1 MNIEIWYVYTNDML
15 IIIYK
20 MYVYVYCTSYKD
32 PEMIPPL
39 LIGASRTVSTIA
51 VFTIPNISV
60 MHKPSLFW
68 SYEYAYPAVKTF
80 PVQMAIQRMALQTT
94 TRQESQRKEM

>member
-32 PEMIPPL
+32 PEMIHSSSPDWCVTYSKYYCRL
-39 LIGASRTVSTIA
+39 YDTKYFCNAQTI
-51 VFTIPNISV
+51 TILVVLRVCIPYS
-60 MHKPSLFW
+60 
-68 SYEYAYPAVKTF
+68 
-80 PVQMAIQRMALQTT
+80 
-94 TRQESQRKEM
+94 

>member
-51 VFTIPNISV
+51 VFTIPNIYV

-68 SYEYAYPAVKTF
+68 
-80 PVQMAIQRMALQTT
+80 
-94 TRQESQRKEM
+94 